1 MLPIT
6 EELLQEVL
14 SCPKI
19 SRRADRKRMT
29 SSNRSKRNTVYLS
42 SENGKYEYKL
52 FMRQSEEFME
62 DFSVGLIWTNPA
74 QYIDV
79 TKNSI
84 FLIRCQGPHDGKA
97 PQGTDIHHDYH
108 IHRITLDDIRERR
121 YQKPSGR
128 MSTDEFSSFEQAVFY
143 LINTFEVK
151 NIDRVVELPE
161 EVTQISLL

>member
-42 SENGKYEYKL
+42 SENGKYDYKL

-79 TKNSI
+79 TKTAFFLFGVKGLMMARHHRGQI
-84 FLIRCQGPHDGKA
+84 FTMTIIYIELHLMILEK
-97 PQGTDIHHDYH
+97 
-108 IHRITLDDIRERR
+108 DDIRSHQGGCQLTNFPRLN
-121 YQKPSGR
+121 KLFF
-128 MSTDEFSSFEQAVFY
+128 T
-143 LINTFEVK
+143 
-151 NIDRVVELPE
+151 
-161 EVTQISLL
+161 